1 MVGEEIYK
9 AMIKVDGECFAYF
22 AYKSPED
29 IVDPEDLKI
38 IRDSYANVL
47 RTVEEQSVRH
57 QDFLS
62 PRRTPELMLIL
73 FPFMLDQSPCRF
85 PTMQQPTKF

>member
-1 MVGEEIYK
+1 MVGEIIYK

-47 RTVEEQSVRH
+47 RTVEEH
-57 QDFLS
+57 CIIAFLS
-62 PRRTPELMLIL
+62 T
-73 FPFMLDQSPCRF
+73 D
-85 PTMQQPTKF
+85 